1 MRATTARWELMAT
14 VVAAAVAVFML
25 TPLAEAQLVDDD
37 APWWLWP
44 EIWTGE
50 FEFDETVHVPG
61 MVNEETLVKG
71 HLLLDKKLVEGCTST
86 WVGSTGNYAVIE
98 SQGAGK
104 LDEQTEVAR
113 IHGRASS
120 SAYGRFPLADH
131 SGLAISLEKGRY
143 RVHLS
148 AADGAEV
155 EGSAGATGAV
165 DTMGFSQSTG
175 WEDRGKVL
183 VEFDERGY
191 SPIPDTI
198 GVLENGELTQAGASD
213 AGLTSKFRWVFQPEH
228 DVEKWV
234 SRYIEI
240 LESERSTFIEKHE
253 DFLEKMDCDGG
264 MFDPIPCRAAR
275 AALDDV
281 DRRITRLADDCRRV
295 LENLV
300 NIECPG
306 FSRGM
311 RATPRSWQYESA
323 VCTDPAQTCD
333 VIHRHVFDYF
343 DSDFKGDLLVTY
355 RRLPNHLSCMYDYD
369 EFEQIAILSSTDWL
383 GKLLGQ

>member
-1 MRATTARWELMAT
+1 MRAIAASWEIKAT
-14 VVAAAVAVFML
+14 VVAAVVAVVIL
-25 TPLAEAQLVDDD
+25 TPRAEAQLVDDD

-44 EIWTGE
+44 EVWTGE
-50 FEFDETVHVPG
+50 FEFDETVRVPG

-71 HLLLDKKLVEGCTST
+71 HLLLDKKLVEGCTSS
-86 WVGSTGNYAVIE
+86 WVGSAENYAVIE

-120 SAYGRFPLADH
+120 SARGRFPLADH
-131 SGLAISLEKGRY
+131 SGLAISLEKGSY

-148 AADGAEV
+148 ARDGAVV

-165 DTMGFSQSTG
+165 DTTGFSQSTG
-175 WEDRGKVL
+175 WEDHGKVL
-183 VEFDERGY
+183 VEFDEKGY

-198 GVLENGELTQAGASD
+198 GVLENGELAGAGASD
-213 AGLTSKFRWVFQPEH
+213 AGFTSKFRWVLQPEH
-228 DVEKWV
+228 DIEKWV
-234 SRYIEI
+234 STYIEL
-240 LESERSTFIEKHE
+240 LESERSSFIEKHE

-281 DRRITRLADDCRRV
+281 DRRIATLADDCRRV
-295 LENLV
+295 LEMLV

-306 FSRGM
+306 FSQGM
-311 RATPRSWQYESA
+311 RATPRNWQFESA
-323 VCTDPAQTCD
+323 VCTDPARTCD
-333 VIHRHVFDYF
+333 VIHRHLFDFF
-343 DSDFKGDLLVTY
+343 DAGATGDLLVTY
-355 RRLPNHLSCMYDYD
+355 RRLPNHLQCMYDYD
-369 EFEQIAILSSTDWL
+369 DFNRVASLSSTDWL
-383 GKLLGQ
+383 GQLLGQ